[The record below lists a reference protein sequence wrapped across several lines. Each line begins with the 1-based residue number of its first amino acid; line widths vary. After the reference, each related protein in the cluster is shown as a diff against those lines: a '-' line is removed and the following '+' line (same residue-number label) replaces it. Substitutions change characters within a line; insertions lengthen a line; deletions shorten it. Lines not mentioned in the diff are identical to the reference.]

1 MKFLNLFSR
10 KAKPTAVALPTDKQE
25 QGVLDLSAKAG
36 FGEEVPTLGTDLQS
50 VLARSIQRSITDIP
64 TIDSSLIFT
73 GDAAAEAVKK
83 TKVGDAFSGTQD
95 LSVGSISPALTG
107 WYASQGFIGHQLC
120 AIIAQHW
127 LVGKACA
134 MPAEDALRNGWTTDF
149 KGVEDANQVEE
160 LTETLSTLDSK
171 FNLDKVLLEAAKFT
185 NVFGIRILIPLV
197 DSTDPEYY
205 KKKFN
210 ADGITPGSFRGWT
223 QIDPQWIFP
232 LLDSVGASDPSSPE
246 FYEPTFWVAGGV
258 TYHRS
263 HLVIFKTEE
272 PADILKP
279 SYLFSGIPLT
289 QRIAERVYAAERTA
303 NEAPLLAMSKRTTV
317 LKVDLAKAKMKLSA
331 FLGRIQQWVNYR
343 DNYQVKVIGNSEDM
357 TQTDTSLADLDV
369 VIMTQY
375 QLVAAIARVPAT
387 KLLGT
392 SPKGFNA
399 TGEHEMKSYHEYL
412 ESIQSTWFDRF
423 LERHYLLVSL
433 SCLDG
438 IEITHTW
445 EPVDSVGAEVAANI
459 QKIKAETAAIYLDQ
473 GVISPD
479 EDRSRLRMDKES
491 DYNLPEDVVAPGV
504 PEEPA
509 PGAEQPGA
517 EPTVGDVE
525 ELQPGETILDDIVLA
540 TALVVAEPAVEVGPS
555 VSAEKVS
562 ETLAQL
568 AGALSKVQLK
578 PQTTVVMGVT
588 PTVKS
593 IEPSV
598 VPVPPVKFARKE
610 APAE

>member
-36 FGEEVPTLGTDLQS
+36 FGEEVPTLGTELQS

-64 TIDSSLIFT
+64 TIDSSLVFA
-73 GDAAAEAVKK
+73 GDTAVEAVKK

-210 ADGITPGSFRGWT
+210 ADGIMPGSFRGWT

-272 PADILKP
+272 PADVLKP

-331 FLGRIQQWVNYR
+331 FLGRIQQWVSYR

-438 IEITHTW
+438 IEIRHTW

-459 QKIKAETAAIYLDQ
+459 QKTKAETAAIYLDQ

-491 DYNLPEDVVAPGV
+491 DYNLPEDVDAPGV

-509 PGAEQPGA
+509 PGTGQPGV

-540 TALVVAEPAVEVGPS
+540 AALVVAEPAVEVGPS

-578 PQTTVVMGVT
+578 PQSTIVMGVT

-593 IEPSV
+593 IEPTV
-598 VPVPPVKFARKE
+598 VPVPPAKFARKE